1 MGYIVWATPAPVL
14 AKLMRKEVI
23 VAIIL
28 GFALGLVIT
37 FGIWKANKALKSQTA
52 DETVSTTEEETIT
65 EPTPSVSVFS
75 LEIIS
80 PSDDGLSNE
89 EKITLTGKTQSGS
102 VVTVISE
109 KDEEVLETDS
119 AGNFETE
126 VTLVSG
132 VNEIE
137 VSAFSPEGEEA
148 VKKLS
153 VVYSTAEI

>member
-1 MGYIVWATPAPVL
+1 
-14 AKLMRKEVI
+14 MRKEVI

-37 FGIWKANKALKSQTA
+37 FGIWKANKALKTENT
-52 DETVSTTEEETIT
+52 DETVFTTKEETTT
-65 EPTPSVSVFS
+65 EPTPTVSAFS

-137 VSAFSPEGEEA
+137 VTAFSPEGEET